1 MNCIRCGRETEEDQ
15 VFCSACL
22 KDMDRHPVNPG
33 TPIQLPNRTKRT
45 PVKRTGFKMAAT
57 KWENRL
63 YKMKSTIALLI
74 VLTIFLALGLIVCVC
89 LLIGIAPDWLY
100 TLLDYSQ
107 G

>member
-63 YKMKSTIALLI
+63 YRTKVTIIYLICIIVLLCIAL
-74 VLTIFLALGLIVCVC
+74 GVCIL
-89 LLIGIAPDWLY
+89 LLIGIAPEWLKALF
-100 TLLDYSQ
+100 TRA
-107 G
+107 